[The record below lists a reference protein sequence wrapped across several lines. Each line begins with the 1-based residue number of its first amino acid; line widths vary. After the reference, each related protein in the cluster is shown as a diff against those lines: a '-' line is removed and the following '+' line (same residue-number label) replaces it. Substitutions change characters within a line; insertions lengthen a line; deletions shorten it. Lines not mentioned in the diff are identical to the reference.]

1 MLASRGRPWSVGH
14 GACRPNTMID
24 AEDLLRRFV
33 SYAKLDTQADPASK
47 STPSS
52 EKQWPLLRQLEGE
65 LKELGL
71 ADVRLSDHG
80 YVLATVPAT
89 SLKPGVPV
97 VSFWAHVDTAPGPA
111 ADAKPLV
118 HRNYD
123 GGRIIL
129 PDDPA
134 KVLDPAAIP
143 ALRGRKGQTIITASG
158 TTLLGADDKAGIAA
172 IMAAVKH
179 LLAHPEIPHGKL
191 RICFNPDEEIGRGT
205 EQLDLE
211 ELGADVAYT
220 VDAELPG
227 QVDYE
232 TFSADSATVTI
243 RGVASHP
250 GWAKGVMVNA
260 LRIAGAFLAGLPHEL
275 APEATTGREGFIHPV
290 SVQGGAEAATVNLIL
305 RDFEVAGLEAQGRL
319 LRELAAR
326 LQAEHPRAAVEVKV
340 EKQYRNMRY
349 GLELEMRPVELAL
362 EAMRR
367 AGLEPFSTAIRGG
380 TDGARLTERGL
391 PAPNLFAGFNNIHS
405 ELEWVSLGDMVKSAE
420 VIVKLAQLWEERA

>member
-1 MLASRGRPWSVGH
+1 
-14 GACRPNTMID
+14 MID
-24 AEDLLRRFV
+24 AEDLLQRFV
-33 SYAKLDTQADPASK
+33 SYAKLDTQADPAS
-47 STPSS
+47 STTPSS

-65 LKELGL
+65 LKALGL
-71 ADVRLSDHG
+71 ADVRLTDHG

-89 SLKPGVPV
+89 SAKPGVPV

-123 GGRIIL
+123 GGKIIL

-205 EQLDLE
+205 EKLDLA

-220 VDAELPG
+220 VDAEQPG
-227 QVDYE
+227 QVDFE
-232 TFSADSATVTI
+232 TFSADAATVTI

-250 GWAKGVMVNA
+250 GWAKDVMVNA
-260 LRIAGAFLAGLPHEL
+260 LRIAGEFLDGLPRGL
-275 APEATTGREGFIHPV
+275 SPEATAGREGFIHPV
-290 SVQGGAEAATVNLIL
+290 SATGGAEAVTVKLIL
-305 RDFEVAGLEAQGRL
+305 RDFEVAGLEAKGRML
-319 LRELAAR
+319 KELATR
-326 LQAEHPRAAVEVKV
+326 LQEKHPRAVIEAKIEP
-340 EKQYRNMRY
+340 QYRNMRY
-349 GLELEMRPVELAL
+349 GIEKDMRPVELAL

-405 ELEWVSLGDMVKSAE
+405 ELEWVSLADMAKSAE

>member
-1 MLASRGRPWSVGH
+1 MEHCSA
-14 GACRPNTMID
+14 AMID
-24 AEDLLRRFV
+24 AEVLLARFV
-33 SYAKLDTQADPASK
+33 SYARLDTQADPEST

-52 EKQWPLLRQLEGE
+52 EKQWVLLRQLEGE
-65 LKELGL
+65 LKALGL
-71 ADVRLSDHG
+71 ADVRLTEHG

-89 SLKPGVPV
+89 SPKPGVPV

-111 ADAKPLV
+111 ADACPLV

-129 PDDPA
+129 PDNPA
-134 KVLDPAAIP
+134 KVLDPEAIP
-143 ALRGRKGQTIITASG
+143 ALRGRRGQTIITASG

-205 EQLDLE
+205 EKLDLA
-211 ELGADVAYT
+211 ELDADVAYT

-227 QVDYE
+227 QVDFE
-232 TFSADSATVTI
+232 TFSADAATVTI

-250 GWAKGVMVNA
+250 GWAKDVMVNA
-260 LRIAGAFLAGLPHEL
+260 LRIAGEFLAGLPSSR
-275 APEATTGREGFIHPV
+275 APENTSGREGFIHPV
-290 SVQGGAEAATVNLIL
+290 SVSGSAEAATIKLIL
-305 RDFEVAGLEAQGRL
+305 RDFEMAGLETHGRTV
-319 LRELAAR
+319 RELAAA
-326 LQAEHPRAAVEVKV
+326 LQANHPRAVIEAKIEP
-340 EKQYRNMRY
+340 QYRNMRY
-349 GLELEMRPVELAL
+349 GLEKDMRPVELAL

-367 AGLEPFSTAIRGG
+367 AGLKPFSTAIRGG

-391 PAPNLFAGFNNIHS
+391 PAPNIFAGFNNIHS
-405 ELEWVSLGDMVKSAE
+405 ELEWVSLEDMVKSAE
-420 VIVKLAQLWEERA
+420 VIVHLARLWEERA